1 MPTTHESPARREAR
15 AQVQNLLLNATPE
28 QRDHWRGDQK
38 WPSFL
43 DWMLRLSRKCPFTA
57 QAELGA

>member
-1 MPTTHESPARREAR
+1 MPHESPARREAR
-15 AQVQNLLLNATPE
+15 CKVQGLLFNATAE

-38 WPSFL
+38 WPEFF

-57 QAELGA
+57 QAVLGG